1 MSSEEQH
8 PPTRERR
15 MFLAP
20 RAIAADGHGYRY
32 GPARRLDK
40 DVIHGNELLT
50 EQPTPEQLEK
60 IRDATNINDEPECVG
75 PAILDGYQES
85 ARFYESLRHLRH
97 VEAAQQSRK
106 LLSAEA
112 RLRDAQ
118 ARAKRTQTDLS
129 HEFHICRKMLDR
141 AKAGGRKEPPAAIR
155 VLEKVE
161 STLDGTQL
169 DGLHRAA

>member
-1 MSSEEQH
+1 MDPKH
-8 PPTRERR
+8 PPTSERR
-15 MFLAP
+15 VFLAP
-20 RAIAADGHGYRY
+20 RASAGDGHGYRY
-32 GPARRLDK
+32 GPTRKPPLY
-40 DVIHGNELLT
+40 
-50 EQPTPEQLEK
+50 EQETPETLEK
-60 IRDATNINDEPECVG
+60 IRDATDVSDEPECVG

-85 ARFYESLRHLRH
+85 ARFYESLRHLAH

-106 LLSAEA
+106 MLPAEH

-141 AKAGGRKEPPAAIR
+141 AKAGGRNEPPAAVK

-161 STLDGTQL
+161 ATLDGTQL
-169 DGLHRAA
+169 DGLHKAA